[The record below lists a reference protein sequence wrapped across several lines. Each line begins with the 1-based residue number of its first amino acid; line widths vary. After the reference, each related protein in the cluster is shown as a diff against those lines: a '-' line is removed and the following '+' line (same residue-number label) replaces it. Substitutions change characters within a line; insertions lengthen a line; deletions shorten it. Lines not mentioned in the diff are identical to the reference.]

1 MYEHVLCIVQM
12 FYMYKYVYIS
22 IYIEYGTYIYT
33 YMHTHTHTQMH
44 VYIYIF
50 MYVST
55 REYMHGDIDTKTG
68 WDFTGVGPGR
78 PVSGSFGSGWT
89 ATTGFRV

>member
-1 MYEHVLCIVQM
+1 
-12 FYMYKYVYIS
+12 
-22 IYIEYGTYIYT
+22 
-33 YMHTHTHTQMH
+33 
-44 VYIYIF
+44 
-50 MYVST
+50 
-55 REYMHGDIDTKTG
+55 MHGDIDTKTG

>member
-1 MYEHVLCIVQM
+1 
-12 FYMYKYVYIS
+12 MYKYVYIS

-33 YMHTHTHTQMH
+33 YMHTHTNAC
-44 VYIYIF
+44 IY

-78 PVSGSFGSGWT
+78 PVSGSFGRGWT
-89 ATTGFRV
+89 ATTGFRGLGFRGVGFRV

>member
-22 IYIEYGTYIYT
+22 IYIEYDTYIYT
-33 YMHTHTHTQMH
+33 YMHTHMH
-44 VYIYIF
+44 VYIYIYTC

-55 REYMHGDIDTKTG
+55 REYMHGTLAQRLAGISQ
-68 WDFTGVGPGR
+68 V
-78 PVSGSFGSGWT
+78 
-89 ATTGFRV
+89 

>member
-1 MYEHVLCIVQM
+1 MVL
-12 FYMYKYVYIS
+12 
-22 IYIEYGTYIYT
+22 TYIHT
-33 YMHTHTHTQMH
+33 CTHTHKCM
-44 VYIYIF
+44 YIYIY

-78 PVSGSFGSGWT
+78 PVSGSFGRGWT
-89 ATTGFRV
+89 ATTGFRGLGFRGVGFRV